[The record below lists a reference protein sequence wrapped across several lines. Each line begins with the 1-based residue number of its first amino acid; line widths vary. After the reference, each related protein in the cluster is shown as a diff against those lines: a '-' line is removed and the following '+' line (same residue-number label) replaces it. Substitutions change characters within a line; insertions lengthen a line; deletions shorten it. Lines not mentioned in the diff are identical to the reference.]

1 MALVIFCVI
10 VAEVGGFA
18 PVQANPRLQ
27 QLSSGARGEAVRQL
41 QTLLSS
47 LGYSPGPIDG
57 VFGRQTELAL
67 RRYQRDRGLVVDG
80 VLGRQTLAA
89 LERDW
94 QAQRQPAAVPVH
106 RGRMHV
112 VRPGETLQT
121 IAVRYG
127 LTWLDLSRFNHLAD
141 PNRVLVG
148 QALFIP
154 DPGSQPLQAPP
165 TSPARPPSPGT
176 PRGPAAGAVALT
188 FNGGPHPGH
197 TPAILEALARGQ
209 VRATFFVRGKL
220 AEANPGLVKL
230 MAEQGHEVGNHGYA
244 AQSLSGQSLQVIEAE
259 ISRTSLKVRDLTGR
273 PTRLF
278 RPPGG
283 ALDRNVRLAAAR
295 QDHAIVMWTNIGA
308 LTGSGIPRL
317 QLLQRLTDHAR
328 DGAVIMLR
336 VDDADTVEVLPELI
350 ASLQQRG
357 FAFVTLGR
365 ALEAARAGGRK
376 GS

>member
-1 MALVIFCVI
+1 MALVIFLVI
-10 VAEVGGFA
+10 LAEIGGLT
-18 PVQANPRLQ
+18 PVHANPRLQ
-27 QLSSGARGEAVRQL
+27 QLRFGARGEAVRQL

-57 VFGRQTELAL
+57 IFGRQTELAL

-80 VLGRQTLAA
+80 TLGRPTLAA

-106 RGRMHV
+106 QGRKHV

-127 LTWLDLSRFNHLAD
+127 LTWMDLSRFNHLAD

-154 DPGSQPLQAPP
+154 EPGWQPVPLPP
-165 TSPARPPSPGT
+165 IALPSPPPVA
-176 PRGPAAGAVALT
+176 PRRPAAGAVALT
-188 FNGGPHPGH
+188 FNGGPHPEH
-197 TPAILEALARGQ
+197 TPAILAALARGQ
-209 VRATFFVRGKL
+209 VRATFFVVGSL

-230 MAEQGHEVGNHGYA
+230 LAEQGHEVGNQGYLLQNLHG
-244 AQSLSGQSLQVIEAE
+244 QPLQAIESE
-259 ISRTSLKVRDLTGR
+259 ISRTSMLVQSLTGR
-273 PTRLF
+273 PTSLF

-283 ALDRNVRLAAAR
+283 TLDRNVRLAAAR
-295 QDHAIVMWTNIGA
+295 QEHAIVMWTNIGA
-308 LTGSGIPRL
+308 QTGAGIPRS
-317 QLLQRLTDHAR
+317 QLVQRLINHAY

-350 ASLQQRG
+350 AALEQRG

-365 ALEAARAGGRK
+365 ALAAARAIGRK